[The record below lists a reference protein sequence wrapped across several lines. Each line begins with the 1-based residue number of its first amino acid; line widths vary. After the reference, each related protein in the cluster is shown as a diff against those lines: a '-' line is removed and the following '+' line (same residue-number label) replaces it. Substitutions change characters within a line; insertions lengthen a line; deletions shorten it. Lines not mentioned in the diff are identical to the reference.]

1 MDGLGQENAKAM
13 PSADRFKYLKL
24 LDVFYRGTRAASAF
38 VPTRQILPGR
48 LRSFNHKNPYFAP
61 SRGSS
66 RGLGGAL
73 QMRVQATA
81 KSGVA
86 ATGASRRTSAGGF
99 TVGNDNAPSPAS
111 ATTAASALNSIDALL
126 ALQGVEDAVERRRR
140 FAKRG
145 VKALDMLDAL
155 KLEILEGRMDVAT
168 LSRLESMLGELTERS
183 GESRLDDTLDAIGVR
198 VAVELAKRQPRM
210 AQ

>member
-1 MDGLGQENAKAM
+1 
-13 PSADRFKYLKL
+13 
-24 LDVFYRGTRAASAF
+24 
-38 VPTRQILPGR
+38 
-48 LRSFNHKNPYFAP
+48 
-61 SRGSS
+61 
-66 RGLGGAL
+66 
-73 QMRVQATA
+73 MRVQATA

-86 ATGASRRTSAGGF
+86 ATGAARRTAGSGF
-99 TVGNDNAPSPAS
+99 AVGNDNAPNKTSAVAS
-111 ATTAASALNSIDALL
+111 AAALNSIDALL

>member
-1 MDGLGQENAKAM
+1 
-13 PSADRFKYLKL
+13 
-24 LDVFYRGTRAASAF
+24 
-38 VPTRQILPGR
+38 
-48 LRSFNHKNPYFAP
+48 
-61 SRGSS
+61 
-66 RGLGGAL
+66 
-73 QMRVQATA
+73 MRVQATA

-86 ATGASRRTSAGGF
+86 ATGAARRTSASGF
-99 TVGNDNAPSPAS
+99 TVGNDNAPSQTSAAAS
-111 ATTAASALNSIDALL
+111 AAALNSIDALL

>member
-1 MDGLGQENAKAM
+1 
-13 PSADRFKYLKL
+13 
-24 LDVFYRGTRAASAF
+24 
-38 VPTRQILPGR
+38 
-48 LRSFNHKNPYFAP
+48 
-61 SRGSS
+61 
-66 RGLGGAL
+66 
-73 QMRVQATA
+73 MRVQATA
-81 KSGVA
+81 KSGVSSAGA
-86 ATGASRRTSAGGF
+86 ARRTNSSGF
-99 TVGNDNAPSPAS
+99 TVGNDNAPSQTS
-111 ATTAASALNSIDALL
+111 AATSAAALNSIDALL

-145 VKALDMLDAL
+145 VKALDMLDSL

>member
-1 MDGLGQENAKAM
+1 
-13 PSADRFKYLKL
+13 
-24 LDVFYRGTRAASAF
+24 
-38 VPTRQILPGR
+38 
-48 LRSFNHKNPYFAP
+48 
-61 SRGSS
+61 
-66 RGLGGAL
+66 
-73 QMRVQATA
+73 MRVQATA
-81 KSGVA
+81 KGGVA
-86 ATGASRRTSAGGF
+86 ATGAVRRTSTSGF
-99 TVGNDNAPSPAS
+99 TVGNDNAPSQTSAATS
-111 ATTAASALNSIDALL
+111 ATALNSIDALL

-183 GESRLDDTLDAIGVR
+183 GERRLDDTLDAIGVR